1 MANLTI
7 RANERKAIPLTKQK
21 RIGLV
26 IAVVV
31 IIAAVAA
38 ACILLFGGTGQAD
51 SASGGGVV
59 LDTNAVDFQSE
70 ETVNTDPQTIR
81 FPGYSDIAI
90 QQDDTVIPI
99 VLTNPEGNPCL
110 FQFEVTM
117 DDAPDVLL
125 SSDWVAPGKALE
137 GIRLP
142 ATLDRGDHTLLLR
155 ISTCSLDGQETM
167 NGGSVTVAIHV
178 T

>member
-1 MANLTI
+1 M
-7 RANERKAIPLTKQK
+7 TKQK
-21 RIGLV
+21 RIGLI
-26 IAVVV
+26 IAAVV

-38 ACILLFGGTGQAD
+38 ACIVLFGGTGQTT
-51 SASGGGVV
+51 SPSSGGVA
-59 LDTNAVDFQSE
+59 LDKNAVDFQSE

-81 FPGYSDIAI
+81 FPGYSDITI

-125 SSDWVAPGKALE
+125 ASDWVEPGKALE
-137 GIRLP
+137 GVNLLSP
-142 ATLDRGDHTLLLR
+142 LDKGDHTLHIQ